1 MKTIEEKLRAIA
13 DPVYREFSAKLTPN
27 VPSELFLGVRLP
39 DLRKLAKTLPEDE
52 KTAFLAEL
60 PHRYFDENML
70 HGILLSG
77 VKDYDLCIAETERF
91 LPYIDNWAVC
101 DTTSPK
107 CFGKHKA
114 ELLEKID
121 VWLGSAET
129 YIVRFG
135 IGMLMRHFLDGDF
148 EPQFLEKVAAIRS
161 EEYYVNM
168 MIAWYFATALAK
180 QWNEAVK
187 YIEDKRLDKW
197 THNKA
202 IQKARESY
210 RVSEVH
216 KQLLH
221 TLRI

>member
-1 MKTIEEKLRAIA
+1 MQTIEERLRAVA
-13 DPVYREFSAKLTPN
+13 DPEYREFSAKLTPN
-27 VPSELFLGVRLP
+27 VPSELFLGIRLP
-39 DLRKLAKTLPEDE
+39 DLRKLAKTLTDDE

-60 PHRYFDENML
+60 PHKYFDENML

-77 VKDYDLCIAETERF
+77 IKDYERCIAETERF

-101 DTTSPK
+101 DTMSPK
-107 CFGKHKA
+107 CFAKHKA
-114 ELLEKID
+114 ELLAKIEEW
-121 VWLGSAET
+121 VNSNET
-129 YIVRFG
+129 YTVRFG
-135 IGMLMRHFLDGDF
+135 IGMLMRHFLDDDF
-148 EPQFLEKVAAIRS
+148 EPRFLDIVAAIRS

-168 MIAWYFATALAK
+168 MVAWYFATALAK
-180 QWNEAVK
+180 QWDEAVK

-210 RVSEVH
+210 RVSDGH
-216 KQLLH
+216 KKLLH

>member
-1 MKTIEEKLRAIA
+1 MQTIEEKLRAIA
-13 DPVYREFSAKLTPN
+13 DPEYREFSAKLTPN
-27 VPSELFLGVRLP
+27 VPSELFLGIRLP
-39 DLRKLAKTLPEDE
+39 DMRKLAKTLTDDE

-60 PHRYFDENML
+60 PHKYFDENML

-77 VKDYDLCIAETERF
+77 IKDYDLCIAETERF

-114 ELLEKID
+114 ELLDKIEE
-121 VWLGSAET
+121 WMGSTEIYT
-129 YIVRFG
+129 VRFG
-135 IGMLMRHFLDGDF
+135 IGMLMRHFLDDGF
-148 EPQFLEKVAAIRS
+148 EPRFLENVAAIRS

-180 QWNEAVK
+180 QWDASVK

-210 RVSEVH
+210 RVSDEH
-216 KQLLH
+216 KKLLH

>member
-1 MKTIEEKLRAIA
+1 MQTIEEKLRAIA
-13 DPVYREFSAKLTPN
+13 DPEYREFSAKLTPN
-27 VPSELFLGVRLP
+27 IPNELFLGVRLP
-39 DLRKLAKTLPEDE
+39 ELRKLAKTLTDDE

-60 PHRYFDENML
+60 PHKYFDENML
-70 HGILLSG
+70 HGILLSDI
-77 VKDYDLCIAETERF
+77 KDYERCIAETERF

-107 CFGKHKA
+107 CFGKHKV
-114 ELLEKID
+114 ELLPRIEAWIH
-121 VWLGSAET
+121 SSET
-129 YIVRFG
+129 YTIRFG
-135 IGMLMRHFLDGDF
+135 IGMLMRHFLDDDF
-148 EPQFLEKVAAIRS
+148 ETRFLDYVAAIRS

-180 QWNEAVK
+180 QWDSAVK

-210 RVSEVH
+210 RVSDGH
-216 KQLLH
+216 KEYLH

>member
-1 MKTIEEKLRAIA
+1 MQTIEDKLRAVA
-13 DPVYREFSAKLTPN
+13 DPEYREFSAKLTPN
-27 VPSELFLGVRLP
+27 VPSELFLGIRLP
-39 DLRKLAKTLPEDE
+39 DLRKLAKTLTDGE

-60 PHRYFDENML
+60 PHKYFDENML
-70 HGILLSG
+70 HGVLLSG
-77 VKDYDLCIAETERF
+77 IKDYDLCIAETERF

-107 CFGKHKA
+107 CFAKHKA
-114 ELLEKID
+114 ELLAKIEE
-121 VWLGSAET
+121 WMGSTET
-129 YIVRFG
+129 YTIRFG
-135 IGMLMRHFLDGDF
+135 IGMLMRHFLDDDF
-148 EPQFLEKVAAIRS
+148 EPRFLDNVAAIRS

-180 QWNEAVK
+180 QWDEAVK

-210 RVSEVH
+210 RVSDEH
-216 KQLLH
+216 KKLLH